1 METVGCFVENNI
13 ADIEKSIEKLR
24 KNLEETSKF
33 KAKLELNKSD
43 LIHFMKMAEQNMKYL
58 KKKNTISI
66 VSEYEKVLKSHRSA
80 MKKLE
85 DLEKQI
91 FAIGPSIEKLTE
103 NLTEQIKLL
112 DALKKASE
120 PKVLPF
126 KRKE

>member
-1 METVGCFVENNI
+1 
-13 ADIEKSIEKLR
+13 
-24 KNLEETSKF
+24 
-33 KAKLELNKSD
+33 
-43 LIHFMKMAEQNMKYL
+43 MKMAEQNMKYL

>member
-1 METVGCFVENNI
+1 MENSI

-33 KAKLELNKSD
+33 KAKLELNRSD
-43 LIHFMKMAEQNMKYL
+43 LIHFMKMAEQNLKYL

-66 VSEYEKVLKSHRSA
+66 VTEYQKVVKSHQSA
-80 MKKLE
+80 MKQIE

-91 FAIGPSIEKLTE
+91 FAIGPSIERLTKS
-103 NLTEQIKLL
+103 LTEQVKLL
-112 DALKKASE
+112 EALKKAAE

-126 KRKE
+126 KRRGQ